1 MSDATS
7 ETLSEELLA
16 ELAGHGSVR
25 RFARGQVLITEGAA
39 SDALYVLIAG
49 QMKVFTNGERGRELI
64 YNMLGPGEFFGEMFL
79 DGGLRSASVK
89 ASADS
94 LCVVIGQE
102 KFRSFMAAYPEFAER
117 LVLKLIGRV
126 RHATRQIKGLGLDGV
141 YERIAVLINQIPP
154 DAQGDRLIPA
164 AMTQTE
170 IAGRVGATREMV
182 SHVFR
187 DLTRN
192 GFMVKDDQKRF
203 RVVKELPKHP

>member
-1 MSDATS
+1 MSDVVS
-7 ETLSEELLA
+7 DTLSEELLA

-25 RFARGQVLITEGAA
+25 RFARGRVLITEGEV

-49 QMKVFTNGERGRELI
+49 QMKVFTIGQRGRELI
-64 YNMLGPGEFFGEMFL
+64 YNILGPGEFFGEMFL

-89 ASADS
+89 ASEDS

-141 YERIAVLINQIPP
+141 YERIVVLINQIPP
-154 DAQGDRLIPA
+154 DAQGERVIPA

-170 IAGRVGATREMV
+170 IAALVGATREMV
-182 SHVFR
+182 NHVFR
-187 DLTRN
+187 DLTRQ
-192 GFMVKDDQKRF
+192 GF
-203 RVVKELPKHP
+203 VVKENRKRLRVVRDLPTGS